1 MSYLDKILKKNQDR
15 KKDNSFRTLLV
26 KEGLIDFFSNDY
38 LGFARSKEL
47 HADIQAKELAA
58 DLAICNGSTGSRLLS
73 GNSDLAQSVEKYLA
87 NFFNTEAALIFN
99 SGYAANVGVLSALAQ
114 KGDTILYDELIHASL
129 KDGARISFADRISFK
144 HNNLEDFEYKIQK
157 AKGDVFVVVESIYSM
172 DGDKARLKEICA
184 IAKKYNACVI
194 VDEAHSTGI
203 YGINGQGLVCEE
215 QLSDQ
220 VDIRIHTF
228 GKAMGIHGACVVG
241 STNVI
246 EYLINFSRSFIY
258 TTAFSP
264 HSFFSIQAAFERV
277 QHSAEIIKTLHASI
291 QNVSTGLSAYQG
303 YIKSSS
309 PIQVLKFED
318 TETVKRVSA
327 SIQSAGF
334 DVRPILSPTVKKGEE
349 RLRICVHAYNTE
361 TQIQTLLETLRI
373 NL

>member
-15 KKDNSFRTLLV
+15 KKDNSFRSLIV

-47 HADIQAKELAA
+47 QQDIHAKEIAA
-58 DLAICNGSTGSRLLS
+58 NLAICNGSTGSRLLS
-73 GNSDLAQSVEKYLA
+73 GNSSLAESVEGYLA
-87 NFFNTEAALIFN
+87 DFFNTEAALIYN
-99 SGYAANVGVLSALAQ
+99 SGYAANVGVLSALPQ

-172 DGDKARLKEICA
+172 DGDKAPLKEMCA

-194 VDEAHSTGI
+194 FDEAHSTGI
-203 YGINGQGLVCEE
+203 CGVNGQGLVCEE
-215 QLSDQ
+215 NLSNQ
-220 VDIRIHTF
+220 VDLRIHTF

-241 STNVI
+241 SKTMI

-264 HSFFSIQAAFERV
+264 HSFFSIHAAFERV
-277 QHSAEIIKTLHASI
+277 QHSTAIIHTLHHSI
-291 QNVSTGLSAYQG
+291 QQISTGLKSYEG
-303 YIKSSS
+303 YITSSS
-309 PIQVLKFED
+309 PIQVLKFSD
-318 TETVKRVSA
+318 TETVKRVA
-327 SIQSAGF
+327 AAIQAEGF

-349 RLRICVHAYNTE
+349 RLRICVHAFNTDTE
-361 TQIQTLLETLRI
+361 IQSLLEILHKNI
-373 NL
+373 

>member
-1 MSYLDKILKKNQDR
+1 MSYLDKIFKKNQDR
-15 KKDNSFRTLLV
+15 KKDNSFRSLIV
-26 KEGLIDFFSNDY
+26 KKGLIDFFSNDY

-47 HADIQAKELAA
+47 QQDIHAKEVAANLAV
-58 DLAICNGSTGSRLLS
+58 CNGSTGSRLLS
-73 GNSDLAQSVEKYLA
+73 GNSSLAESVERYLA
-87 NFFNTEAALIFN
+87 LFFNTEAALIFN

-172 DGDKARLKEICA
+172 DGDKSPLKEICA

-203 YGINGQGLVCEE
+203 YGLNGQGLVCEE
-215 QLSDQ
+215 HLSDQ
-220 VDIRIHTF
+220 VDLRIHTF

-241 STNVI
+241 SKTMI

-277 QHSAEIIKTLHASI
+277 QHSTEIMNTLHHSI
-291 QNVSTGLSAYQG
+291 QQISTGLKSYEG
-303 YIKSSS
+303 YIASSS
-309 PIQVLKFED
+309 PIQVLKFSD
-318 TETVKRVSA
+318 TETVKRVA
-327 SIQSAGF
+327 AFLQAGGF
-334 DVRPILSPTVKKGEE
+334 DVRPILSPTVRKGEE
-349 RLRICVHAYNTE
+349 RLRICVHAFNTD
-361 TQIQTLLETLRI
+361 TQIKSLLETLQK